1 MIRRPP
7 GSTRTDTLVPY
18 TSLFRSRF
26 GTFGRAA
33 RRRRARD
40 GAVSF
45 LLDTNVISEGAKPRP
60 DTGVMDWLA
69 SIDEEQ
75 LHLSIVSLAELRHGI
90 ERLDAGRRKT
100 ALDLWLTE
108 QLPLRFD
115 NRLLHVRSEENT
127 SELQSLM
134 RTSYDGCCLKTTN
147 YKQTPK

>member
-1 MIRRPP
+1 
-7 GSTRTDTLVPY
+7 
-18 TSLFRSRF
+18 
-26 GTFGRAA
+26 
-33 RRRRARD
+33 
-40 GAVSF
+40 VSF

-115 NRLLHVRSEENT
+115 NRLLPVDAETADAWGRIVAAAQAAGRPIGAMDAFIAATAKRHQFTLVTRNVADFEATGIRLFNPWSQGN
-127 SELQSLM
+127 Q
-134 RTSYDGCCLKTTN
+134 
-147 YKQTPK
+147 P

>member
-1 MIRRPP
+1 M
-7 GSTRTDTLVPY
+7 
-18 TSLFRSRF
+18 
-26 GTFGRAA
+26 
-33 RRRRARD
+33 
-40 GAVSF
+40 SF

-115 NRLLHVRSEENT
+115 NRLLPVDAETADAWGRIVEAAQAAGRPIGAMDAFIAATAKRHQFTLVTRNVADFEATGIRLFNPWSQGN
-127 SELQSLM
+127 Q
-134 RTSYDGCCLKTTN
+134 
-147 YKQTPK
+147 P